1 MTQTDKEKI
10 EEAIKQLDKEF
21 VKKYVRCP
29 NFRRF
34 YTRFLN

>member
-29 NFRRF
+29 NFQDF
-34 YTRFLN
+34 TLDF